1 MRGFLRTHPYTMDSS
16 LKSAAPSTPV
26 PAPKDKQAAP
36 VPNLFVCFIMVAM
49 ASAFVVVIACS
60 NKPSMEGTY
69 YSVEDRDD
77 TLVITKLEGNQYS
90 LKSPSGKL
98 VLMTGR
104 RAGNVITGP
113 VGWTVFTAEFTTDC
127 RLVTLRAAADEFVYV
142 RGQ

>member
-16 LKSAAPSTPV
+16 LKSAAPSMPV
-26 PAPKDKQAAP
+26 PAPKDNQVAP
-36 VPNLFVCFIMVAM
+36 VQKFVCFIMVAM
-49 ASAFVVVIACS
+49 ASAFVIIIACS

-69 YSVEDRDD
+69 YSVEDRNDI
-77 TLVITKLEGNQYS
+77 LVITKLEGDKYS
-90 LKSPSGKL
+90 LKSPSGK
-98 VLMTGR
+98 VIFMTGR

-113 VGWTVFTAEFTTDC
+113 VGRTVFIAEFTTDC

>member
-1 MRGFLRTHPYTMDSS
+1 MRGFLRTHPYTLDSS
-16 LKSAAPSTPV
+16 LKSAMPSAPV
-26 PAPKDKQAAP
+26 HAPKDNHAAP
-36 VPNLFVCFIMVAM
+36 VPILFICFIMVAM
-49 ASAFVVVIACS
+49 IAAFVVVIACNS
-60 NKPSMEGTY
+60 TPSMEGTY
-69 YSVEDRDD
+69 YSVQDRND
-77 TLVITKLEGNQYS
+77 TLVITKLGGNQYS

-98 VLMTGR
+98 ILMTGR